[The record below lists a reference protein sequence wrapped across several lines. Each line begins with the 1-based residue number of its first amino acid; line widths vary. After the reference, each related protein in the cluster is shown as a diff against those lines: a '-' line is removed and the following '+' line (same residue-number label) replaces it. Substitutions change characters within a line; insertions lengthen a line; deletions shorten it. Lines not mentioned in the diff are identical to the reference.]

1 MSERTLDWRSR
12 HDEKSREYP
21 VRELIRSTAP
31 RRDRQWTPGPILD
44 QGREGACVGFAWAA
58 EAFSTPIPVNLKLMA
73 RNTPDT
79 PTGYALFLYGM
90 AKYLDPWEGQDYSGT
105 SVLAGAQST
114 QNMGLLREYRWAF
127 GIDDVIDAVINIGP
141 VVVGIPWYDGMYEAP
156 KGVLT
161 RSGTLVGGHALLVT
175 GYSRS
180 SYRLTGEES
189 LTVQNSWGSGWGDSG
204 MADISPSEL
213 ERLLSDRGE
222 ACVPIARSYGR
233 TLG

>member
-1 MSERTLDWRSR
+1 MTERTLDWRSR
-12 HDEKSREYP
+12 HDERSREYP
-21 VRELIRSTAP
+21 VRALIASAAT
-31 RRDRQWTPGPILD
+31 RRDRQWRPGPILD

-58 EAFSTPIPVNLKLMA
+58 EAFATPISVDLARVA

-79 PTGYALFLYGM
+79 PTGFALFLYGM

-127 GIDDVIDAVINIGP
+127 GIDDVIDAVIHVGP
-141 VVVGIPWYDGMYEAP
+141 VVVGIPWFHGMYEAP
-156 KGVLT
+156 GGVLT
-161 RSGTLVGGHALLVT
+161 RSGNFVGGHALLVT

-180 SYRLTGEES
+180 SDRVPGKET
-189 LTVQNSWGSGWGDSG
+189 LTVQNSWGSGWGNSG
-204 MADISPSEL
+204 MAEITTEGMSS
-213 ERLLSDRGE
+213 LLADRGE

-233 TLG
+233 TL